1 MNHLKRLLMLVIALV
16 VGAGVGYKF
25 LAEFGPIKM
34 FVFAI
39 TILILGEVFYQID
52 KRISTR
58 INCKS
63 CLK

>member
-16 VGAGVGYKF
+16 VGAGLGYKF
-25 LAEFGPIKM
+25 LAEFEPIKM

-58 INCKS
+58 INSKS